1 MSIFRFFDGKPMN
14 ASFWVPVILA
24 RTTTLSPSWR
34 MSSIVS
40 FKSGK
45 VVVSPTRRGFTHSG
59 PAGVP
64 GGDGISTQVSC
75 RILSSS
81 AGSLL
86 VNASYQ
92 RVASFLYLFIF
103 VFLSVSIVAVR
114 VHEHRIRPSK
124 VNKYFSIVLL
134 S

>member
-1 MSIFRFFDGKPMN
+1 
-14 ASFWVPVILA
+14 
-24 RTTTLSPSWR
+24 

-45 VVVSPTRRGFTHSG
+45 VVVSTARRGFTPSG

-64 GGDGISTQVSC
+64 GGDGMSTQVSC
-75 RILSSS
+75 RILSS

-103 VFLSVSIVAVR
+103 VFLSVSIVSVR

-134 S
+134 SDLRNRELIRFMPPNETELSHHWRRRALLDS

>member
-1 MSIFRFFDGKPMN
+1 
-14 ASFWVPVILA
+14 
-24 RTTTLSPSWR
+24 

-40 FKSGK
+40 VKSGK
-45 VVVSPTRRGFTHSG
+45 VVVSTARRGFTPSG

-64 GGDGISTQVSC
+64 GGDGMSTQVSC

-92 RVASFLYLFIF
+92 RVASFLFIF
-103 VFLSVSIVAVR
+103 VFLSVSIVSVR
-114 VHEHRIRPSK
+114 VHEHRIRPSN

-134 S
+134 SDLRNRETIR